1 MKPNTSPRA
10 GFTLIEIMI
19 VVAIIG
25 LLATVAIPNYV
36 EARGNTQR
44 TTCIANLQQID
55 GAMQR
60 WALDMKKDAGEP
72 VTYAQIKGY
81 LKGVVACPAG
91 GTTFED
97 SYSISTVDVAPMCVR
112 KPERHVMPL

>member
-1 MKPNTSPRA
+1 MNSNTSRRA

-36 EARGNTQR
+36 EARGKTQR
-44 TTCIANLQQID
+44 TTCISNLQQID
-55 GAMQR
+55 GAVQR
-60 WALDMKKDAGEP
+60 WALDMKKDAGERVSYP
-72 VTYAQIKGY
+72 EIKGY

-91 GTTFED
+91 GTAFED
-97 SYSISTVDVAPMCVR
+97 SYSISTVDVAPTCLR
-112 KPERHVMPL
+112 KPETHAMPL